1 MAETYYAKPEN
12 SPVENLTLNSYD
24 ALFISDGGTANNT
37 VINAM
42 GSAVVN
48 EGGSANNTTVNQS
61 GTLTLLGGKATGVT
75 VASDGRIETAKGTTV
90 TGIEAAKGAILD
102 LVVAQNTEAAG
113 TSNGVAFQI
122 QNGFA
127 NGFALETGV
136 LTVENG
142 ATAINTT
149 LNSAGT
155 LNISSGGKATG
166 ATVSMGGA
174 LKIFSSGSAIG
185 ATVSMGGK
193 LTVESGGLADAAVV
207 AMGGTLEVVSSSGLA
222 TGTLVNGNGAL
233 VLSSGGKAT
242 GTTVAAGGVL
252 NVGTKGVADG
262 ADVNGY
268 LNVLG
273 GGLASNVTL
282 NKGAAAYVQSKGT
295 GSDVDV
301 YDGAFLEILSGGRLK
316 GTTVYAGGSAT
327 IHADVIASN
336 VDIDGGEVTV
346 KSDGMAY
353 QTGVPANTI
362 VENEGMLH
370 IEGGALV
377 EGALVSKFACVDVAE
392 DGVLSNATI
401 TNATLEVRNGGFVT
415 KLDMKEDAI
424 MYVEAGGVLNDIKVS
439 TGAVISGDLSGATS
453 LKFYGGTL
461 DLLIG
466 GRSVEDDFIID
477 EDSFNSLDT
486 SDSYFLTLSVGE
498 GMEEGTY
505 KLIEKA
511 LGFDKSITVK
521 DMFGDGSETIGTLTV
536 GGDAVTYSG
545 FGYTLNLDTAGLTVT
560 ATKLPT
566 PDLTGN
572 LDSEAHLT
580 EGMYGSSV
588 NILEGGKL
596 HVSNG
601 GLAEVTAINAGG
613 SMVVSQGGSAS
624 DTTVNN
630 GGKMYVSSGG
640 VASSTTVNINGY
652 LFLMKG
658 GVASDTTVNK
668 GGEIGVASTG
678 VASNTTV
685 SSGGSIGVAKGG
697 SATNITAID
706 GANLSFNIATGMYAQ
721 GTLNG
726 SAFEF
731 KDAAVSDYTIRKG
744 MTLNPMSGG
753 STSDVTVDSGGSMI
767 LWAGGVAKG
776 TVVEVDGLLRL
787 RSAGGIASDVRIE
800 AGGRLEMME
809 GKLTGQM
816 MFDDYAKV
824 TVSKSDAIV
833 DFDISAL
840 SPSNVVRLNNLSVIS
855 GTPTFTLTVGA
866 SQAEGTY
873 NLAANASSF
882 ASDQTIMVV
891 DTLGDTLGTLT
902 VAEGTKELLDNR
914 EYTLTLDA
922 SNNLSVTI
930 GGGGAVKP
938 DLTGNLTSKYDL
950 EAGKY
955 ASSVNIL
962 EGGKLNV
969 YKDALASQTTV
980 NSGGTLFISKGG
992 IASDTTLNDNGKFRV
1007 LGTAS
1012 KTAIAAGGSMYVHG
1026 SADSATVAA
1035 GGQLVISS
1043 GGKISNIT
1051 AELDGAMDI
1060 ESGATATGI
1069 VASEGAILGFRVAPD
1084 TYVQGTYGGNAF
1096 EMKDAALSVFTLMSK
1111 GVINILD
1118 GGITSDVSVDSDG
1131 LLRVYSGGV
1140 AKDTLVSAGGE
1151 LMLRKAGAV
1160 ASGVTF
1166 QAGGHLSIYEAGGKV
1181 TGKMTFETGA
1191 TVAAEAGAILDFDLT
1206 QTTPGADALVNDLSF
1221 ALPLPFS
1228 YTLTV
1233 EGADTDG
1240 KYNLAGNAAGFNKT
1254 ITVKNIL
1261 GEDLGTLTVA
1271 EGTKKLL
1278 DNREYTLTLDAAD
1291 NLSVT
1296 IGDYTPIPD
1305 LTGNLDSTAH
1315 LKAGNYGSDVNILSG
1330 GKLYVENGGLASQTT
1345 LNYGGRLYVE
1355 EAGAV
1360 VSQTTITS
1368 GGRLYVSNGGVATDV
1383 TANSGGS
1390 GFIYSGGTATG
1401 IVAADGAYF
1410 YIEVAPN
1417 TYAQGTCG
1425 GAPFEFTAHLADCT
1439 IPSIFN
1445 LEVLDGGTADNVTV
1459 ERRLTICDGAKATG
1473 VSVVSGGGF
1482 SVNSGGTATGIVAA
1496 DGAKLNFDVAPNTYA
1511 QGTYAGSAFEITD
1524 TVTGYAIHSGGALG
1538 VYAGGKADAVTVN
1551 YGGFLYITVGGAA
1564 TQITENGGEVYI
1576 EDGVTVTFVAHEFTG
1591 VNVSGLN
1598 VSATV
1603 HSGTTATDTTVSEDG
1618 ELHVYSGGI
1627 ANNTAINT
1635 NGVLY
1640 VLDGGIANNTTVNA
1654 DGVLCVY
1661 EGGTADGVT
1670 VATDG
1675 GIEAVGKLTG
1685 KMTFETGSV
1694 VYAAIG
1700 AIFDFDLTQ
1709 TTAGADAL
1717 VNDLSF
1723 ALATDF
1729 AYTLTVSGTDT
1740 DGKYSLAGNAKN
1752 FDKTITV
1759 KNTLG
1764 EDLGTLTVAEGT
1776 KELLDNR
1783 KYTLALDASNNL
1795 SVTIGE
1801 IGGGGEDTTKPVV
1814 SNIKAD
1820 ITTQTNGN
1828 VTVTADFSDNVDVAS
1843 RLYNFNGGEWQDYDP
1858 AAGVVVTEN
1867 GTTVNFKAVDTS
1879 GNESEGANFYT
1890 VTNIDKADPT
1900 ITNIMASTTLPAES
1914 VTVTADFSDNVA
1926 LASKQY
1932 RIGNGEWQDYD
1943 PAAGVTVTANVTVFF
1958 RAVDTAGNKA
1968 EDSCE
1973 VNNIVAPDTTPPT
1986 ITISQDTTGPAAS
1999 VTVTAVFT
2007 DDVAVAAQQYRIG
2020 DGEWQDYTSPFTVTE
2035 NGIISFQASDTSG
2048 NSITESWTVTNIVEE
2063 EKGKPDNG
2071 WNDYLYDKKHGWN
2084 NDNIANFAD
2093 NKVTPEK
2100 LLDGNNEIYLDIK
2113 GTVVKDGKH
2122 NMFGNDGTN
2131 IDTGDTAKI
2140 SVSTPAKLTFAIDST
2155 ADGTFYVYEDGKD
2168 KRGNRKQIQVG
2179 KAAVRNGKTAEL
2191 KNICLTAGEGKY
2203 YVEMVAKNVRK
2214 EGTEGFYNVTI
2225 SNSTFFVDADAK
2237 TNNEYQD
2244 AAVREL
2250 KRGTEGIV
2258 FDAAEM
2264 NNSPDTKYKSF
2275 VGFSDA
2281 VDYVKLDLAS
2291 DSYVSFDLAST
2302 GNAKFT
2308 LWKYDKAKNKISKI
2322 TSGCA
2327 TLKSKNGEVATK
2339 TTKAQLLQTVGAN
2352 GKEYEYYLSM
2362 ECSDAA
2368 KGGAAY
2374 YNVTVNA
2381 KNTRFFDSADNRDN
2395 DVLYIKRDKSYKDD
2409 ANFQEITLTEADKE
2423 KAIILDSNPIGDTR
2437 YNNFVGY
2444 NDAVDYAKIVLKQK
2458 GSLSFEISALAG
2470 VTFEIWQK
2478 DKDRRGNNILNSV
2491 MKKTTISVKD
2501 YSVGNTEKTTAITL
2515 DAGEYYISVT
2525 AQKTTANEKGSAFY
2539 NVTAFFTAEAVVND
2553 SLAMPETDSLAMAD
2567 ELGFGQYGTDALA
2580 DVSAAASLDAGLDGK
2595 SAWLNIAS
2603 LA

>member
-24 ALFISDGGTANNT
+24 ALYIANGGTANST

-48 EGGSANNTTVNQS
+48 DGGSANNTTVNQS
-61 GTLTLLGGKATGVT
+61 GTLHLIGGAATGIS
-75 VASDGRIETAKGTTV
+75 VASDGRLEVNKGATA
-90 TGIEAAKGAILD
+90 TGIEAEKGAT
-102 LVVAQNTEAAG
+102 LVFDVAASTHIAG
-113 TSNGVAFQI
+113 TSDGAAFQI
-122 QNGFA
+122 QNGIA
-127 NGFALETGV
+127 TGFALETGV
-136 LTVENG
+136 LTVSSG

-222 TGTLVNGNGAL
+222 TGTVVNGNGAL

-262 ADVNGY
+262 ADVNGF

-282 NKGAAAYVQSKGT
+282 NEGAAAYVQSKGT

-316 GTTVYAGGSAT
+316 GMTVYAGGSAT

-353 QTGVPANTI
+353 QTGVSANTI

-401 TNATLEVRNGGFVT
+401 TGATLEVRNGGFVT

-424 MYVEAGGVLNDIKVS
+424 MYVESGGVLNDIKVS
-439 TGAVISGDLSGATS
+439 AGAVISGDLSGATG

-466 GRSVEDDFIID
+466 GRTAEDDFIID

-511 LGFDKSITVK
+511 LGFDKPITVK
-521 DMFGDGSETIGTLTV
+521 DMFSDGSETIGTLTV

-566 PDLTGN
+566 PDLTGD

-630 GGKMYVSSGG
+630 GGKLYVS
-640 VASSTTVNINGY
+640 
-652 LFLMKG
+652 KG
-658 GVASDTTVNK
+658 GIASKTELND
-668 GGEIGVASTG
+668 GGKLFASG
-678 VASNTTV
+678 SVGGATV
-685 SSGGSIGVAKGG
+685 SSGGSMFVSSGATASDINVSAGG
-697 SATNITAID
+697 ILWIKNGGT
-706 GANLSFNIATGMYAQ
+706 ATGIVAANGAELWFDVVPDTYVKGTYA
-721 GTLNG
+721 G
-726 SAFEF
+726 SAFEM
-731 KDAAVSDYTIRKG
+731 KDATLSDFTVRKDGEVSVRSGGVTSNIT
-744 MTLNPMSGG
+744 TLNEGL
-753 STSDVTVDSGGSMI
+753 
-767 LWAGGVAKG
+767 LWIYNGGVAKD
-776 TVVEVDGLLRL
+776 TVVAGELGLQG
-787 RSAGGIASDVRIE
+787 AGAVVSGVTFQ
-800 AGGRLEMME
+800 AGAHFSIYKAG
-809 GKLTGQM
+809 GKLTG
-816 MFDDYAKV
+816 KV
-824 TVSKSDAIV
+824 TFETGAEVYYSDGASATL
-833 DFDISAL
+833 DFDLTQTTADADAL
-840 SPSNVVRLNNLSVIS
+840 VNDLSHVLAA
-855 GTPTFTLTVGA
+855 PFDYTLTVD
-866 SQAEGTY
+866 GTEAAGDY
-873 NLAANASSF
+873 NLAGGATGF
-882 ASDQTIMVV
+882 DKTITVKN
-891 DTLGDTLGTLT
+891 TLGEDLGTLT
-902 VAEGTKELLDNR
+902 VGTAATLSDGR
-914 EYTLTLDA
+914 DYTLTL
-922 SNNLSVTI
+922 STGGSLGLTLGE
-930 GGGGAVKP
+930 GGGTPV

-962 EGGKLNV
+962 EGGRLNV
-969 YKDALASQTTV
+969 SNGGFTSQTTV
-980 NSGGTLFISKGG
+980 NSGGTLFISEGG

-1060 ESGATATGI
+1060 ESGATATSI

-1084 TYVQGTYGGNAF
+1084 TYVQGTYGGNTF

-1151 LMLRKAGAV
+1151 LMLRKEGAV

-1166 QAGGHLSIYEAGGKV
+1166 QAGGHLSIYEAGGKL
-1181 TGKMTFETGA
+1181 TGKMTFETGT
-1191 TVAAEAGAILDFDLT
+1191 TVEAETGAILDFDLT

-1240 KYNLAGNAAGFNKT
+1240 KYNLAGGVAKFDKT

-1271 EGTKKLL
+1271 EGTKKLS
-1278 DNREYTLTLDAAD
+1278 DNRDYTLALDASD

-1296 IGDYTPIPD
+1296 IGETTPTVD

-1315 LKAGNYGSDVNILSG
+1315 LTAGKYGSSVNILSG

-1390 GFIYSGGTATG
+1390 GYIYSGGTATGIVAAEGAFFYIEVAPNTYAKGTYAGNPFEITDTVADYTIQSCWLSVENGGTANNVTVEYGLSVENGGKATGVTVASGGDLTVSSGGTATG
-1401 IVAADGAYF
+1401 IVAADGAMLH
-1410 YIEVAPN
+1410 
-1417 TYAQGTCG
+1417 
-1425 GAPFEFTAHLADCT
+1425 FT
-1439 IPSIFN
+1439 
-1445 LEVLDGGTADNVTV
+1445 
-1459 ERRLTICDGAKATG
+1459 
-1473 VSVVSGGGF
+1473 
-1482 SVNSGGTATGIVAA
+1482 
-1496 DGAKLNFDVAPNTYA
+1496 VAPNTYA
-1511 QGTYAGSAFEITD
+1511 QGTYAGNAFEIAD
-1524 TVTGYAIHSGGALG
+1524 TVTGYAIHSGGVLT
-1538 VYAGGKADAVTVN
+1538 VDKGGTADAVTVN
-1551 YGGFLYITVGGAA
+1551 YGGTLEVANGGTAI
-1564 TQITENGGEVYI
+1564 QIKENGGYVASYY
-1576 EDGVTVTFVAHEFTG
+1576 DDATLTFVPNTFT
-1591 VNVSGLN
+1591 GLN
-1598 VSATV
+1598 VNDNNYATV
-1603 HSGTTATDTTVSEDG
+1603 HSGTVAEDTTLDNGKLFVFE
-1618 ELHVYSGGI
+1618 GGLATGTI
-1627 ANNTAINT
+1627 
-1635 NGVLY
+1635 
-1640 VLDGGIANNTTVNA
+1640 VNA
-1654 DGVLCVY
+1654 DGYLSIDD
-1661 EGGTADGVT
+1661 GGHATGTTVDKHGYIFLQSGGLATGVT
-1670 VATDG
+1670 VKEEGWLWCPDG
-1675 GIEAVGKLTG
+1675 GKITGKL
-1685 KMTFETGSV
+1685 TFETGAKV
-1694 VYAAIG
+1694 EAVG
-1700 AIFDFDLTQ
+1700 TTLDFDLTQ
-1709 TTAGADAL
+1709 TTVGADAL

-1729 AYTLTVSGTDT
+1729 AYTLTVQGADT
-1740 DGKYSLAGNAKN
+1740 DGKYNLAGNAAGFN
-1752 FDKTITV
+1752 KTITV
-1759 KNTLG
+1759 KNILG

-1776 KELLDNR
+1776 KKLSDNR
-1783 KYTLALDASNNL
+1783 DYTLALDASNNL

-1828 VTVTADFSDNVDVAS
+1828 VTVTADFNDNVEVAS

-1879 GNESEGANFYT
+1879 GNESEGANYYT

-2048 NSITESWTVTNIVEE
+2048 NSVTESWTVTNIVEE

-2071 WNDYLYDKKHGWN
+2071 WNDYLYDKKLGWN
-2084 NDNIANFAD
+2084 DANIANFAD

-2131 IDTGDTAKI
+2131 KDTGDTAKI
-2140 SVSTPAKLTFAIDST
+2140 SVSTPAKLTFSIDST

-2168 KRGNRKQIQVG
+2168 KKGNRKQIQVG
-2179 KAAVRNGKTAEL
+2179 KVAVKKGKTAEL

-2214 EGTEGFYNVTI
+2214 EGAEGFYNVTI
-2225 SNSTFFVDADAK
+2225 SNSTFFVDADAQ

-2258 FDAAEM
+2258 FDSAEM
-2264 NNSPDTKYKSF
+2264 NNSPDTKYNSF

-2339 TTKAQLLQTVGAN
+2339 TTKAQLLQTIGAN

-2381 KNTRFFDSADNRDN
+2381 KNTRFFDSADNGDN
-2395 DVLYIKRDKSYKDD
+2395 NVLYIKKDKSYKDD

-2423 KAIILDSNPIGDTR
+2423 KAIILDSNTIGDTR
-2437 YNNFVGY
+2437 YNNFVGF
-2444 NDAVDYAKIVLKQK
+2444 NDTADYAKIVLKQK
-2458 GSLSFEISALAG
+2458 GSLSFEISALAD

-2478 DKDRRGNNILNSV
+2478 DKDRKGNNVLNSV
-2491 MKKTTISVKD
+2491 MKKTAISVKD
-2501 YSVGNTEKTTAITL
+2501 YSVGNTGKTTAITL

-2525 AQKTTANEKGSAFY
+2525 AKKTTANEKGSAFY
-2539 NVTAFFTAEAVVND
+2539 NVTAFFTAEAVIND